1 MLSLNKNKSWLKK
14 IKLFL
19 FFKSKL
25 SCRSKFLFNSN
36 LSFSSFNYFNI
47 FTLKKNEI
55 LGLKLQY
62 SLSYKKINFI
72 GVGSSKSFLKKK
84 NIFRVIYVIYKTFL
98 KNGFLLKVVKSLNK
112 SLKSLNH
119 KFYDKCFFNYFNDNY
134 LFVNGTVPTQSA
146 DYPNCELYSFKNLF
160 YYFEDLTLLS
170 SNSIDNNVSSNL
182 VSFNDNQLFYN
193 ESDSDEQ
200 DFSQQ
205 SAHDLFI
212 KNKNNFS
219 LNVFFKYF
227 FFFKISDVPTL
238 SNNFS
243 PSNFFDSYMQCICNS
258 GYKSLSITFF
268 FKYFFVLFY
277 NIGKKLRLEYS
288 KILNNF
294 LSILFFMPK
303 LLKLIT
309 FFFKV
314 QAVSLSKRVRKSLKN
329 KYRHAIV
336 YKYIKPGRRLKSS
349 VSFLKSFLLLVEGQ
363 GLDKKVSNVFLSI
376 MTEKNNSLI
385 VKLKNIQ
392 QFECF
397 KHMKFEKE

>member
-1 MLSLNKNKSWLKK
+1 MLSLSKNKSWLKK

-25 SCRSKFLFNSN
+25 RCRVKFLFNDN
-36 LSFSSFNYFNI
+36 LSFSSFNYFNV

-55 LGLKLQY
+55 LGLKAQY

-72 GVGSSKSFLKKK
+72 GVGSSKNFLKKK
-84 NIFRVIYVIYKTFL
+84 NIFRVVYVIYKTFL
-98 KNGFLLKVVKSLNK
+98 KNGFLLKVVKSLSK
-112 SLKSLNH
+112 SLKLLNH
-119 KFYDKCFFNYFNDNY
+119 KFYDKCLFSYFNDNY
-134 LFVNGTVPTQSA
+134 LFSNGAIPIQLVNHA
-146 DYPNCELYSFKNLF
+146 NCEIYSFKNLF
-160 YYFEDLTLLS
+160 YHFEDLVLFS
-170 SNSIDNNVSSNL
+170 RNSANSDISSNL
-182 VSFNDNQLFYN
+182 VSFSDNQLFYN
-193 ESDSDEQ
+193 ESDDDEQ

-205 SAHDLFI
+205 NVYDTFI
-212 KNKNNFS
+212 KSKNNFS

-227 FFFKISDVPTL
+227 FFFKISDVQSL
-238 SNNFS
+238 SKNFN
-243 PSNFFDSYMQCICNS
+243 PSDFFNSYMQNICNS

-268 FKYFFVLFY
+268 FKYFFVLFH
-277 NIGKKLRLEYS
+277 NISKKLRLEYS

-376 MTEKNNSLI
+376 MSEKNNSLI